1 MRHDR
6 DSTGRDCRAGARG
19 AQFHSAIDS
28 LPVARLLPDIAYHA
42 TMDARSAG
50 LFIVAFGVAV
60 VVVGLIAMTGALAW
74 FGRLPGDIRYSSGN
88 TRVFFPITTMI
99 IVSVV
104 LSLLMYLVRR
114 L

>member
-1 MRHDR
+1 
-6 DSTGRDCRAGARG
+6 
-19 AQFHSAIDS
+19 
-28 LPVARLLPDIAYHA
+28 
-42 TMDARSAG
+42 MDARTTG
-50 LFIVAFGVAV
+50 LFIVAVGVAAIL
-60 VVVGLIAMTGALAW
+60 VGLLVTTGALSW

-104 LSLLMYLVRR
+104 LSLVMFFVRR